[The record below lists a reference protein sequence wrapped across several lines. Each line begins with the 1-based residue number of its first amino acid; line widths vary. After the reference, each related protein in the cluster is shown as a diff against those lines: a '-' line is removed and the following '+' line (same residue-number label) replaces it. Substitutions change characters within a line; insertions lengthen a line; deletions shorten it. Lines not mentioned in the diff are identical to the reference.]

1 MPGGFSE
8 PLGLLAFPAI
18 KAGGYTAFAIYLN
31 RLYPDSPR
39 NIFYVG
45 VCRML
50 LGLAFGTVLAL
61 LSFPFVFVSGLGLLI
76 YVVGLIPVRG
86 LEWWIIIR
94 EFYGRKPWD
103 EVKAPIILG
112 IVWSFL
118 LDIPALVGL
127 VYTASFWIC

>member
-1 MPGGFSE
+1 
-8 PLGLLAFPAI
+8 
-18 KAGGYTAFAIYLN
+18 
-31 RLYPDSPR
+31 
-39 NIFYVG
+39 
-45 VCRML
+45 ML

-61 LSFPFVFVSGLGLLI
+61 LSFPFVFVSGLGLAI
-76 YVVGLIPVRG
+76 YIVGLIPIRG

-94 EFYGRKPWD
+94 GFYGPKPWD